1 MFVNKCSEGEV
12 TCLENRIVSKSKKES
27 LLALNKEFALK
38 IVNFW
43 GENLVFNFFNKN
55 LTPATL

>member
-1 MFVNKCSEGEV
+1 MFGNKCSEEEV

-38 IVNFW
+38 IGIFL
-43 GENLVFNFFNKN
+43 GENLVFNFFNTN